1 MKSIQKQSP
10 IKTPSKNEK
19 LSPLFS
25 TANDHE
31 SGGVQIPYNTRP
43 FSSIGGMKSARET
56 ETASLSP
63 LDSRSA

>member
-43 FSSIGGMKSARET
+43 FSSIVGMKSARET
-56 ETASLSP
+56 
-63 LDSRSA
+63 